1 MTLDFS
7 TEHNF
12 GNTLD
17 KIAQVHDMDF
27 TLVGADGKTPL
38 SDSFFHNVY
47 NAFHILDD
55 DIVDKVKNAAL
66 KAPSKMVSDF
76 EKKISRGYEATEYD
90 VASLYD
96 HLTGKLLVGV
106 GGNRLEDPWD
116 GILPHDI
123 SMKAKIDAANKV
135 VMITGLDF
143 DTTLPYY
150 NGVPA
155 FSADNKE
162 EPMSMELT
170 HVNSQ
175 IVSAL
180 SLIDAEIKY
189 GEEGFQMEEVYT
201 IKMVTFYPGD
211 TTPTVLDASFY
222 DEFEM
227 IQTLSSIEESVNK
240 NNIIR
245 IVDAATDTT
254 LMVQPN
260 TLHSIGTYKAIKLV
274 DLNGFW
280 FDSYRVM

>member
-17 KIAQVHDMDF
+17 KISQVHDIDF

-76 EKKISRGYEATEYD
+76 EEKISRGYEATEYD

-96 HLTGKLLVGV
+96 HLTGKLLIGV
-106 GGNRLEDPWD
+106 WGNRLEDPWD

-143 DTTLPYY
+143 DTNLPYY

-175 IVSAL
+175 IVGAL

-227 IQTLSSIEESVNK
+227 IQTLNSIEESVNS

-245 IVDAATDTT
+245 IEDAATGTT
-254 LMVQPN
+254 LMVQPS
-260 TLHSIGTYKAIKLV
+260 TLHSVGTYKAIKLV